1 LDLTVVQWSLQYAQY
16 LAKLRRQRS
25 EFGVTEKTGYLAV
38 GQTARK
44 EEAEQRRGSKNLHR
58 N

>member
-1 LDLTVVQWSLQYAQY
+1 MQWSLQYAQY

-25 EFGVTEKTGYLAV
+25 EFGVTEKTGYVAV